1 MASPATPTLD
11 RGASIWCI
19 YRSRWRRFGGETGA
33 RELAG
38 ERAGR
43 RSKEAGR
50 RSEGGGKE
58 GRERGNDGAARASAD
73 G

>member
-1 MASPATPTLD
+1 MTSPAAPMLD

-19 YRSRWRRFGGETGA
+19 HRSRWRRFGGETGA